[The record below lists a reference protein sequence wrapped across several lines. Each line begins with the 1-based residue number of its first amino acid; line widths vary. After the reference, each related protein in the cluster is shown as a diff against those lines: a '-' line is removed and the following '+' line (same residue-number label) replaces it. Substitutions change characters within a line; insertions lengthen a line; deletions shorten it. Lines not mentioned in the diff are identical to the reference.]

1 MKKSLIQYFLII
13 ATMFQC
19 LSASNIII
27 SFKNGSAD
35 SLNISD
41 ISKFYIADR
50 SANAIN
56 ISLLPELRWR
66 VVPGQFVLF
75 QNYPNPFNNTTVIPF
90 QLPRECDV
98 KIIVYDLLGREVL
111 KVTDRRFPTG
121 YHRLSLATESLSSGE
136 YLYTITADKFRE
148 TKKFSIIK

>member
-1 MKKSLIQYFLII
+1 MKKLLIQHFLVI

-27 SFKNGSAD
+27 SFNNGSAD
-35 SLNISD
+35 SLNIDD
-41 ISKFYIADR
+41 ITKFYIADR

-56 ISLLPELRWR
+56 VSLLPEQRWR
-66 VVPGQFVLF
+66 VVPGQLALF

-98 KIIVYDLLGREVL
+98 KITVYDLLGR
-111 KVTDRRFPTG
+111 KVMRIVDRRFPAG
-121 YHRLSLATESLSSGE
+121 YHRLSLAAESLSSGE